1 MQHATSISGETKQK
15 RTMTPGIFNN
25 FYKSEK
31 AIPVLNA
38 SSACPFR
45 CES

>member
-1 MQHATSISGETKQK
+1 MQCATSISGETKQK

-25 FYKSEK
+25 FYKNEK

-38 SSACPFR
+38 PFR